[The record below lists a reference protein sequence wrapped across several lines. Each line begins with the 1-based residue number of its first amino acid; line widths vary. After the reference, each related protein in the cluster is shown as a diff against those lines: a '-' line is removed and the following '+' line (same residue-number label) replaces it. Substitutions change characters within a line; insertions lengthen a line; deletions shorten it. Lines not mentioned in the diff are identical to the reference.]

1 MDGLHQPGSTEL
13 SDYLGVLGRR
23 WWVVVTLAC
32 LGLIASGAYFRLA
45 PRTYTATAAVYVTPT
60 AASSSSGQLANGRT
74 SGIVNMD
81 SEAQVVQSPVV
92 AAGAARDMPG
102 VQSLQSLEKAVS
114 VAVPPNSGVLRI
126 RCQARTPAG
135 AASCAQ
141 AFAQAYLQN
150 RSAAA
155 VSTLKAQADAV
166 RVSVNAL
173 TQNAATLTGRLQA
186 TRHNPVEHAATHAQ
200 LKSVT
205 SQLSILSN
213 RLASLTAQEAN
224 SSGGHIL
231 STPIPPGQRSS
242 PRLLLV
248 VPAGVMAGLLIGLIA
263 AFVLDRRD
271 TRIHSARDVERYL
284 DLSVLLSLPRR
295 AARSAS
301 RLAEP
306 GSEENLAFSDLGH
319 DVAAT
324 LGEGPHVL
332 AVTSASAGRGASIV
346 AANLAVA
353 LAGAYQDVTLVCAD
367 PASMAPGLLGLS
379 AQPGLFEILTGRAD
393 PDEVRRAPAGIPGLT
408 VITPGAASGHVPA
421 HLRHDVVQR
430 LDGRLRSEALFTI
443 LETSATGL
451 GAQSLALAG
460 IADAALVVAEVR
472 AGRRGQLANCLHR
485 LARLRTPV
493 LGAVLVA
500 AVPRSAAARLP
511 AGDPAKP
518 SPPVRSGVPV
528 AGNRDPSRA
537 ERPARASADAAAEP
551 GPARST
557 VRR

>member
-1 MDGLHQPGSTEL
+1 MDGLHQPGSLEL

-23 WWVVVTLAC
+23 WWVIVTLAC
-32 LGLIASGAYFRLA
+32 LGLIASGAYFKLA
-45 PRTYTATAAVYVTPT
+45 PRAYTATAAVYVTPT

-92 AAGAARDMPG
+92 AALAARDMPG
-102 VQSLQSLEKAVS
+102 GQSVQALEKAVS
-114 VAVPPNSGVLRI
+114 VSVPPNSGVLRI
-126 RCQARTPAG
+126 RCQDRTPAD

-141 AFAQAYLQN
+141 AFARAYLQN

-155 VSTLKAQADAV
+155 VTTLKAQADAV
-166 RVSVNAL
+166 RATVDAL

-205 SQLSILSN
+205 TQLSILSN

-271 TRIHSARDVERYL
+271 TRIHNARDVQRHLE
-284 DLSVLLSLPRR
+284 LSVLLSLSRT

-324 LGEGPHVL
+324 LGEGQHVL
-332 AVTSASAGRGASIV
+332 AVTSASAGQGASIV

-353 LAGAYQDVTLVCAD
+353 LAGMYQDVTLVCAD
-367 PASMAPGLLGLS
+367 PASMAPGLLGLT
-379 AQPGLFEILTGRAD
+379 ARPGLFEILTGRAD

-430 LDGRLRSEALFTI
+430 LGARLRSEALFTI

-460 IADAALVVAEVR
+460 IADAALVVTEVR
-472 AGRRGQLANCLHR
+472 AGRRGQLTNCLNR

-493 LGAVLVA
+493 LGAVLVP

-511 AGDPAKP
+511 AADPAKP
-518 SPPVRSGVPV
+518 SLPVRSAVPV
-528 AGNRDPSRA
+528 AGDRDVSRA
-537 ERPARASADAAAEP
+537 DRPADATAEP

-557 VRR
+557 LRR